1 MNAEPPRAEP
11 PLGMLL
17 ELTHRCPLQCP
28 YCSNPLKLERAGD
41 ELDTETWLSVL
52 DQAAALGVL
61 QMHFSGGEPMA
72 RPDLPKLV
80 RRAAERGLYSNLI
93 TSAVLLNETTLG
105 VLADA
110 GLDHV
115 QISFQ
120 DAEAKGADRIGNH
133 AGGHAKKL
141 AAAHLVREAGLAL
154 TLNFVV
160 HRHNIARVPDM
171 IAMGEA
177 FGAGRIEIANVQYY
191 GWGLLN
197 RAALLPTRAELDAC
211 TEAVLAGRERLRG
224 RMVIDYV
231 VPDYYASE
239 PKGCMGGWARRF
251 MNISPA
257 GRALPCHAAET
268 LPGFDWPSVRA
279 QSLSDIWQ
287 YSEAFTRYR
296 GTAWMPEPCKSCD
309 RREIDWGGCRCQ
321 AFALTGEAGRTDP
334 ACALSPDHA
343 LMAEAA
349 LEALRPSPEFSYR
362 RIGANVAGALPLHPA
377 KGAPLETLT

>member
-1 MNAEPPRAEP
+1 VNAEPRLVEP

-28 YCSNPLKLERAGD
+28 YCSNPLKLERAGE

-52 DQAAALGVL
+52 EQAAALGVL

-72 RPDLPKLV
+72 RADLPILA
-80 RRAAERGLYSNLI
+80 RRAAELGLYSNLI
-93 TSAVLLNETTLG
+93 TSAVLLNEQSLG

-120 DAEAKGADRIGNH
+120 DAEANGADRIGNY

-141 AAAHLVREAGLAL
+141 AAAELVRQAGLAL

-211 TEAVLAGRERLRG
+211 TEAVFAGRERLRG

-251 MNISPA
+251 MNISPS
-257 GRALPCHAAET
+257 GHALPCHAAET
-268 LPGFDWPSVRA
+268 LPGFDWPSVRTQTLA
-279 QSLSDIWQ
+279 DIWNH
-287 YSEAFTRYR
+287 SEAFARYR
-296 GTAWMPEPCKSCD
+296 GTAWMPDPCRSCD

-321 AFALTGEAGRTDP
+321 AFALTGDAGRTDP

-343 LMAEAA
+343 LMADAA
-349 LEALRPSPEFSYR
+349 LESARPAPAFQYR
-362 RIGANVAGALPLHPA
+362 RIGANVGQPVPAL
-377 KGAPLETLT
+377 

>member
-1 MNAEPPRAEP
+1 MS
-11 PLGMLL
+11 LLL

-28 YCSNPLKLERAGD
+28 YCSNPLILERAGS
-41 ELDTETWLSVL
+41 ELTTEDWLSVL

-61 QMHFSGGEPMA
+61 HVHLSGGEPMA
-72 RPDLPKLV
+72 RADLVDIV
-80 RRAAERGLYSNLI
+80 RHTARLDLYSNLI
-93 TSAVLLNETTLG
+93 TSAVLLTERSMAA
-105 VLADA
+105 LADA

-120 DAEAKGADRIGNH
+120 DADAAGADRIGNF

-141 AAAHLVREAGLAL
+141 AAAELVRRFGLAL

-160 HRHNIARVPDM
+160 HRHTIGRVPEM

-177 FGAGRIEIANVQYY
+177 LGAGRIEIAHVQYY

-197 RAALLPTRAELDAC
+197 RAALLPTRAALDVC
-211 TEAVLAGRERLRG
+211 TETVFAARARLRG
-224 RMVIDYV
+224 KMVIDYV
-231 VPDYYASE
+231 TPDYHATE

-251 MNISPA
+251 INISPS

-268 LPGFDWPSVRA
+268 LPGFQWPNVCKERLA
-279 QSLSDIWQ
+279 DIW
-287 YSEAFTRYR
+287 YCSEPFARYR
-296 GTAWMPEPCKSCD
+296 GTSWMPEPCRSCE

-334 ACALSPDHA
+334 ACRLSPDHGII
-343 LMAEAA
+343 AEALLA
-349 LEALRPSPEFSYR
+349 ADVPAPEFAYR
-362 RIGANVAGALPLHPA
+362 RIGPGAA
-377 KGAPLETLT
+377 VVGA

>member
-1 MNAEPPRAEP
+1 MVNAEPP
-11 PLGMLL
+11 LSLLL
-17 ELTHRCPLQCP
+17 ELTHKCPLQCP
-28 YCSNPLKLERAGD
+28 YCSNPLALERGGG
-41 ELDTETWLSVL
+41 ELDTAAWLEVI

-61 QMHFSGGEPMA
+61 QIHFSGGEPMA
-72 RPDLPKLV
+72 RPDLPQLV
-80 RRAAERGLYSNLI
+80 KRAAERGLYSNLI
-93 TSAVLLNETTLG
+93 TSAVLLNAATLAA
-105 VLADA
+105 LAGA

-120 DAEAKGADRIGNH
+120 DSEAAGADRIGNY

-141 AAAHLVREAGLAL
+141 AAANLVRAAGLAL

-197 RAALLPTRAELDAC
+197 RAALLPTRAALDAC
-211 TEAVLAGRERLRG
+211 TAAVYAARERLRG
-224 RMVIDYV
+224 QMVIDYV
-231 VPDYYASE
+231 VPDYYAAE
-239 PKGCMGGWARRF
+239 PKACMGGWARRF
-251 MNISPA
+251 LNISPS

-268 LPGFDWPSVRA
+268 LPGFDWPSVREHTLA
-279 QSLSDIWQ
+279 DIWNG
-287 YSEAFTRYR
+287 SAAFARFR

-321 AFALTGEAGRTDP
+321 AFALTGDASRTDP
-334 ACALSPDHA
+334 ACELSPDHA
-343 LMAEAA
+343 IMAEAA
-349 LEALRPSPEFSYR
+349 REAERAAPEFVYR
-362 RIGANVAGALPLHPA
+362 RIGANVGAA
-377 KGAPLETLT
+377 QS

>member
-1 MNAEPPRAEP
+1 MNAEP

-28 YCSNPLKLERAGD
+28 YCSNPLRLERAGD
-41 ELDTETWLSVL
+41 ELGTAAWESVL
-52 DQAAALGVL
+52 EQAAAIGVL
-61 QMHFSGGEPMA
+61 QVHFSGGEPMA
-72 RPDLPKLV
+72 RGDLPLLV
-80 RRAAERGLYSNLI
+80 RRAAGLGLYSNLI
-93 TSAVLLNETTLG
+93 TSAVLLNKSSLG

-120 DAEAKGADRIGNH
+120 DADAKGADRIGNY
-133 AGGHAKKL
+133 AGAHAKKL
-141 AAAHLVREAGLAL
+141 AAAELVRASGLAL

-160 HRHNIARVPDM
+160 HRQNIARVPEM

-191 GWGLLN
+191 GWGLVN

-211 TEAVLAGRERLRG
+211 TQAVFAARERLRG
-224 RMVIDYV
+224 SMVIDYV

-268 LPGFDWPSVRA
+268 LPGFDWPSVREHSIA
-279 QSLSDIWQ
+279 EIWFE
-287 YSEAFTRYR
+287 SEPFNRYR
-296 GTAWMPEPCKSCD
+296 GTAWMPEPCRSCD

-321 AFALTGEAGRTDP
+321 AYALTGDAGRTDP
-334 ACALSPDHA
+334 ACELSDDHA
-343 LMAEAA
+343 IMAEAA
-349 LEALRPSPEFSYR
+349 REAERPAPDFVYR
-362 RIGANVAGALPLHPA
+362 RIGTNVVPA
-377 KGAPLETLT
+377 

>member
-1 MNAEPPRAEP
+1 MVNLPDPPMS
-11 PLGMLL
+11 LLL

-28 YCSNPLKLERAGD
+28 YCSNPLKLERAGAELSTD
-41 ELDTETWLSVL
+41 EWVSVL

-61 QMHFSGGEPMA
+61 QVHFSGGEPMA
-72 RPDLPKLV
+72 RPDLPDLV
-80 RRAAERGLYSNLI
+80 RHAASLGLYSNLI
-93 TSAVLLNETTLG
+93 TSAVLLNPRTLAA
-105 VLADA
+105 LADA

-120 DAEAKGADRIGNH
+120 DADAEGADRIGNY

-141 AAAHLVREAGLAL
+141 AAAELVRDAGLAL

-160 HRHNIARVPDM
+160 HRHNIARVPQM

-211 TEAVLAGRERLRG
+211 TAAVFAARERLRG
-224 RMVIDYV
+224 TMVIDYV
-231 VPDYYASE
+231 VPDYYAAE

-251 MNISPA
+251 VNISPA
-257 GRALPCHAAET
+257 GRVRPCHAAET
-268 LPGFDWPSVRA
+268 LPAFAWPNIRQETLA
-279 QSLSDIWQ
+279 DIWNH
-287 YSEAFTRYR
+287 SEPFARYR

-321 AFALTGEAGRTDP
+321 AFALTGDAGRTDP
-334 ACALSPDHA
+334 ACELAPDHA
-343 LMAEAA
+343 IMAEAA
-349 LEALRPSPEFSYR
+349 REAEAPPPAFAYR
-362 RIGANVAGALPLHPA
+362 RVGANLGVIA
-377 KGAPLETLT
+377 

>member
-1 MNAEPPRAEP
+1 MVNAPQTALAKA

-28 YCSNPLKLERAGD
+28 YCSNPLRLERAGD
-41 ELDTETWLSVL
+41 ELDTAGWESVL

-61 QMHFSGGEPMA
+61 QVHFSGGEPMA
-72 RPDLPKLV
+72 RADLPALV
-80 RRAAERGLYSNLI
+80 RRAAGLGLYGNLI
-93 TSAVLLNETTLG
+93 TSAVLLNERTLG

-120 DAEAKGADRIGNH
+120 DTEPVAADRIGNY
-133 AGGHAKKL
+133 AGGHARKL
-141 AAAHLVREAGLAL
+141 VAAELVGQAGLAL

-160 HRHNIARVPDM
+160 HRHNIARVPAM

-197 RAALLPTRAELDAC
+197 RAALLPTRAALDAA
-211 TEAVLAGRERLRG
+211 TDAVYAARERLRG

-231 VPDYYASE
+231 VPDYYATE

-251 MNISPA
+251 INISPT

-268 LPGFDWPSVRA
+268 LPGFDWPSVRGT
-279 QSLSDIWQ
+279 SLAEIWHG
-287 YSEAFTRYR
+287 SEAFNRYR
-296 GTAWMPEPCKSCD
+296 GTAWMPEPCRSCD

-321 AFALTGEAGRTDP
+321 AFALTGDAGLTDP
-334 ACALSPDHA
+334 ACVLSPDHGV
-343 LMAEAA
+343 MAEAA
-349 LEALRPSPEFSYR
+349 REAEEAAPAFAYR
-362 RIGANVAGALPLHPA
+362 RIGAKSLVSQ
-377 KGAPLETLT
+377 

>member
-1 MNAEPPRAEP
+1 VVNRPDPPMS
-11 PLGMLL
+11 LLL

-28 YCSNPLKLERAGD
+28 YCSNPLKLERAAD
-41 ELDTETWLSVL
+41 ELPTDDWVSVL

-61 QMHFSGGEPMA
+61 QVHFSGGEPMA
-72 RPDLPKLV
+72 RADLPELVQHAAKL
-80 RRAAERGLYSNLI
+80 GLYSNLI
-93 TSAVLLNETTLG
+93 TSAVLLNERALAA
-105 VLADA
+105 LADA

-120 DAEAKGADRIGNH
+120 DAEAPGADRIGNY

-141 AAAHLVREAGLAL
+141 HAARLVQDAGLAL

-160 HRHNIARVPDM
+160 HRHNIANVEKM

-211 TEAVLAGRERLRG
+211 IGAVLSGRERLRG
-224 RMVIDYV
+224 KMVIDYV
-231 VPDYYASE
+231 VPDYYAAE

-251 MNISPA
+251 INISPA

-268 LPGFDWPSVRA
+268 LPGFDWPNVRT
-279 QSLSDIWQ
+279 QSLADIW
-287 YSEAFTRYR
+287 YASEPFARYR
-296 GTAWMPEPCKSCD
+296 GTQWMPEPCRSCD
-309 RREIDWGGCRCQ
+309 RRELDWGGCRCQ

-334 ACALSPDHA
+334 ACHLSPDHA
-343 LMAEAA
+343 IMAEAA
-349 LEALRPSPEFSYR
+349 KEAEVAPPAFTYR
-362 RIGANVAGALPLHPA
+362 RIGANVALPRA
-377 KGAPLETLT
+377 